1 MLGMTRKHFEA
12 FASIIQS
19 TREQCSDA
27 PETVWAIDHIRDE
40 MADYFQGENPKF
52 RPRAL
57 CGGLRQRV
65 GLTKARILLY
75 YCYGPHRRS
84 QPDQSR
90 H

>member
-40 MADYFQGENPKF
+40 MADYFQGENPNF
-52 RPRAL
+52 DRERFMQA
-57 CGGLRQRV
+57 CEEEN
-65 GLTKARILLY
+65 
-75 YCYGPHRRS
+75 
-84 QPDQSR
+84 
-90 H
+90 